1 MFEKSKT
8 IRVNASVPDA
18 DYWSE
23 DHSISITITVPEEFP
38 ATELKSVVKDATA
51 WCKKMAEGL
60 SAVLWANPS
69 GRETKE

>member
-38 ATELKSVVKDATA
+38 AT
-51 WCKKMAEGL
+51 
-60 SAVLWANPS
+60 
-69 GRETKE
+69 